1 MSTPWKTAE
10 DAFWDWL
17 AVEVRLPSTLKIYR
31 SHQGKGLP
39 FLDDVTAF
47 STATAMPG
55 MWLSLVEIE
64 PEIQGPTSQLDY
76 LVFRGGLAMNV
87 PADDTTRDTFET
99 LINDVREAILGGITA
114 GVDEIDVSELTQ
126 EKIRAVTPPGKYAP
140 VIGYVWEFR
149 LRFGYTAHHT
159 P

>member
-17 AVEVRLPSTLKIYR
+17 ATAVTLPATLKIYR

-39 FLDDVTAF
+39 FLNDPDAF
-47 STATAMPG
+47 ATPAAMPG
-55 MWLSLVEIE
+55 IWLSLVEIE

-76 LVFRGGLAMNV
+76 LIFNGGLAFNV
-87 PADDTTRDTFET
+87 PADTTTRDTFES
-99 LINDVREAILGGITA
+99 LVNDVRNAILGAMTA
-114 GVDEIDVSELTQ
+114 NVDEIDVSELTR
-126 EKIRAVTPPGKYAP
+126 ERIRAVTPPGKFAP